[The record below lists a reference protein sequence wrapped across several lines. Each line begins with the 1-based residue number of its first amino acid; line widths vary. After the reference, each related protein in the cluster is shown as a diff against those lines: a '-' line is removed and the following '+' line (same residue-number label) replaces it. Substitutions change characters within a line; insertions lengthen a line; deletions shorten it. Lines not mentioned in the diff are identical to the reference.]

1 MSLVKIE
8 ARDHILFIGL
18 NRPEKMNAMNREM
31 YHQVAAAY
39 GRLNRDDDLRVGLFY
54 AEGDHFTSGLEL
66 DDWADVFARGEGMEL
81 GDGEIDPFFVVGEP
95 LTKPLVY
102 ATQGICFTCGVEMM
116 LNADIRV
123 AANNT
128 RYAQLEVKR
137 GIFACGGATIR
148 LQEEI
153 GWANAQ
159 RYLLTGD
166 EWTARQ
172 AHDWGMV
179 QELVEPGKQFDRAL
193 ELARKVAK
201 AAPLGVQGSLKS
213 SRLARLRG
221 HDAAKERLFDDL
233 RPVMQSDDVEEG
245 IRSFLER
252 RDAVFKGR

>member
-1 MSLVKIE
+1 MALVNVE
-8 ARDHILFIGL
+8 ARGHVLLIGL
-18 NRPEKMNAMNREM
+18 NRPEKMNAVNREM
-31 YHQVAAAY
+31 YHLIAGAY
-39 GRLNRDDDLRVGLFY
+39 GRLNRDPELRVGLVY
-54 AEGDHFTSGLEL
+54 AEGDHFTAGLQL
-66 DDWADVFARGEGMEL
+66 DDWADVFATGEGFPLEE
-81 GDGEIDPFFVVGEP
+81 GEVDPFFINGP
-95 LTKPLVY
+95 PMDKPIVY

-137 GIFACGGATIR
+137 GIYACGGATMR

-166 EWTARQ
+166 EWTAQQ
-172 AHDWGMV
+172 ACDWGLV
-179 QELVEPGKQFDRAL
+179 QELVEPGQQFDRAL
-193 ELARKVAK
+193 ELAEKVVN

-213 SRLARLRG
+213 SRIARLEG
-221 HDAAKERLFDDL
+221 HDAAKQRVFRDL
-233 RPVMQSDDVEEG
+233 APVMASEDVQEG
-245 IRSFLER
+245 IQSFLER